1 MPPHYQNVIIMNPNL
16 PHEKVEHI
24 VINLDEHASIGNH

>member
-1 MPPHYQNVIIMNPNL
+1 MPPHYHNVIIMNPNL
-16 PHEKVEHI
+16 PHEKDEHI